1 MSKTAPFLADT
12 RSECRFSACGL
23 TLDIS
28 RQRLTDSDWSALLNL
43 AQSKDVIGAQKRMMA
58 GAVVNPTEGRQ
69 ALHTS
74 LRSLCAD
81 SPFYAEVQSV
91 LSRMK
96 AFARA
101 IRSRQWLGATGK
113 PITDVINIGIGGSEK
128 GPHAVY
134 HALRAINPAIR
145 VHFLSTVDGTLLDRI
160 LGTVN
165 PEQALLIISSKSFST
180 RETKVNAEVAIEW
193 LKCSGIDTPEALSKH
208 IVLATSK
215 PDAYQEMNLPRE
227 NQFDLWPWVGGR
239 FSVWSAV
246 GLPLVIALGPE
257 VFDEFLAGAYEMD
270 CHMLEAPLSGN
281 LPLTLALLSYWDMT
295 KLSTRSHCLLPY
307 DERLREL
314 VPWLQQLEMESL
326 GKSAGLDGNLLERP
340 TGQAVWGGNGNES
353 QHSFYQWLRAGSV
366 RSSMDLVWCTKPDHS
381 HTHHHDV
388 LIANAR
394 AQAEALIHR
403 ENESEHYFNAVS
415 TIEIDELTPKTLG
428 ALMAMYEHKT
438 TMLATLFGINAF
450 DQPGVEY
457 GKKLCREIEA
467 KMRGE

>member
-1 MSKTAPFLADT
+1 M
-12 RSECRFSACGL
+12 
-23 TLDIS
+23 
-28 RQRLTDSDWSALLNL
+28 
-43 AQSKDVIGAQKRMMA
+43 
-58 GAVVNPTEGRQ
+58 
-69 ALHTS
+69 
-74 LRSLCAD
+74 
-81 SPFYAEVQSV
+81 
-91 LSRMK
+91 
-96 AFARA
+96 
-101 IRSRQWLGATGK
+101 
-113 PITDVINIGIGGSEK
+113 INIGIGGSEK

-134 HALRAINPAIR
+134 HALRAVNPAIR
-145 VHFLSTVDGTLLDRI
+145 VHFLSTVDGILLDRI
-160 LGTVN
+160 LGAVN
-165 PEQALLIISSKSFST
+165 PEQTLLIVSSKSFST
-180 RETKVNAEVAIEW
+180 RETKVNAEAAIEW
-193 LKCSGIDTPEALSKH
+193 LKLSGIDTPQALAKH
-208 IVLATSK
+208 VVLATAK
-215 PDAYQEMNLPRE
+215 PEAYQEMGLPRD
-227 NQFDLWPWVGGR
+227 NQFDFWPWVGGR

-270 CHMLEAPLSGN
+270 CHMLEAALSDN

-295 KLSTRSHCLLPY
+295 QLSIRSHCLLPY

-326 GKSAGLDGNLLERP
+326 GKSSGLDGCDIKGP

-366 RSSMDLVWCTKPDHS
+366 RSSMDLVWCAKSGHS
-381 HTHHHDV
+381 HAHHHDV
-388 LIANAR
+388 LTANAR